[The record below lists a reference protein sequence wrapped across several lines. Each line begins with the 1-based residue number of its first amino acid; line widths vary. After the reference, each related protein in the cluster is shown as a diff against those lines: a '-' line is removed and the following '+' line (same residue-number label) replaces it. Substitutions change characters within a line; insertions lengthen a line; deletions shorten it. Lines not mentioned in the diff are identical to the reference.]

1 LLKFKLNLFSSFGI
15 NVASKIDIKVFLV
28 NLCIKKLTTNIRGI
42 LMNYLTFHKKFLLSI
57 SFLFFAISIVA
68 QENVIEEVFVTAEK
82 RSESLQDISQAVT
95 AISDRDIESK
105 NIESFVDL
113 SAIVPGVTV
122 SKNEG
127 YKTVISIRGVGNET
141 NQNAIAAPSVA
152 FHMDGIFIASPFAL
166 QTDFIDV
173 DRIEVIRG
181 PQGTLF
187 GQNSTGGAINVIS
200 KKPSTDGN
208 MSKYDFILGNHGLS
222 KFRSSNNVAFSQNVA
237 SRISFSKTERDGFS
251 NNVFNSQDLD
261 DANNFSL
268 RGDLL
273 IDIDPSSSLRFFGQY
288 FEVDRNGSAMRGIDD
303 PTPNIRKLSQDTV
316 SRHELTSSIL
326 AAIYESDLGF
336 ATLKMMASVQEDDIL
351 VVRDNDRH
359 NFGDSV
365 LSIPGLGTDAVY
377 QRAEFNPETSL
388 VDTTTFEINLISN
401 EPILDS
407 KLDWTIGA
415 FYMEHEIE
423 NIIRGYRDN
432 DLTGRLRYLCEES
445 FANPGYCY
453 THDYGIPGRFDVF
466 GADWDFVTNALPTR
480 ESYSIY
486 GQGTYSVRND
496 LRVIAGMRF
505 SEDKFKTNVTNF
517 FNTETFT
524 EEGASDE
531 TTGKITGELDINDAT
546 MAYLTFARGSK
557 PGGSNLTFGFTEAQD
572 LEAGRP
578 VAPALVFPTFQAET
592 VDSIEFGLK
601 TDLLDGRART
611 NIAAFSYTYDN
622 LQFQATDPDPY
633 RGGVANIPESE
644 MSGLEIE
651 FTGLLNDEWVLDMNL
666 SFLSSEVTSD
676 YMVLDNVDAYQ
687 YFFGQ
692 EDLRYGLRENVK
704 GNELAKS
711 PEFSA
716 DISLTYETVLSSGSL
731 FTGIMQYVQRGD
743 FQQRV
748 SNNAIVDAIDSYDL
762 LNLTASIDFA
772 GDKWELDFKVLNV
785 SDEDGVNSSMTD
797 VFGVAA
803 TGLELIPPRQFMV
816 RLSMSY

>member
-1 LLKFKLNLFSSFGI
+1 MNYATFNNKFLFTIPLLLFGI
-15 NVASKIDIKVFLV
+15 S
-28 NLCIKKLTTNIRGI
+28 
-42 LMNYLTFHKKFLLSI
+42 LS
-57 SFLFFAISIVA
+57 A
-68 QENVIEEVFVTAEK
+68 QENIIEEVFVTAEK

-95 AISDRDIESK
+95 ALNDRDIESK
-105 NIESFVDL
+105 NIESMVDL

-127 YKTVISIRGVGNET
+127 YKTVISIRGIGNET

-152 FHMDGIFIASPFAL
+152 FHMDGIFVASPFAL

-200 KKPSTDGN
+200 KKPSMNESFGKSDITFGN
-208 MSKYDFILGNHGLS
+208 YGLS
-222 KFRSSNNVAFSQNVA
+222 KFRSSNNIPLGQNIA
-237 SRISFSKTERDGFS
+237 SRISFAITERDGFS
-251 NNVFNSQDLD
+251 DNIVTGQDLD
-261 DANNFSL
+261 DASSVSI

-273 IDIDPSSSLRFFGQY
+273 IDLNENNSLRFFGQ
-288 FEVDRNGSAMRGIDD
+288 FFDVDRNGSAMRGIDD
-303 PTPNIRKLSQDTV
+303 PSPNIRDLSQDTI
-316 SRHELTSSIL
+316 SKHKLSSSII

-336 ATLKMMASVQEDDIL
+336 ASFKAMASIQEDDIL

-359 NFGDSV
+359 NFGDPV
-365 LSIPGLGTDAVY
+365 LSIPGLGSDAVY
-377 QRAEFNPETSL
+377 QRAEFNPETSI

-401 EPILDS
+401 EPILNG

-423 NIIRGYRDN
+423 NTIRGYRDN
-432 DLTGRLRYLCEES
+432 DLSGQLRYLCGES
-445 FANPGYCY
+445 FANPAYCY

-466 GADWDFVTNALPTR
+466 AAEWDFVTDALPTR

-486 GQGTYSVRND
+486 GQGTYSVSDDFR
-496 LRVIAGMRF
+496 LVAGMRY
-505 SEDKFKTNVTNF
+505 SEDTFQTNVTNF
-517 FNTETFT
+517 FNTETFAEKGT
-524 EEGASDE
+524 SDE
-531 TTGKITGELDINDAT
+531 TTGKITGEMDISDST
-546 MAYLTFARGSK
+546 MAYLSLARGFK
-557 PGGSNLTFGFTEAQD
+557 PGGSNLTFGFSEAED
-572 LEAGRP
+572 ASAGRP
-578 VAPALVFPTFQAET
+578 IAPALVFPTFEAET

-601 TDLLDGRART
+601 TDLMDGRARA
-611 NIAAFSYTYDN
+611 NIAAFSYTYEN

-644 MSGLEIE
+644 MSGLEVE
-651 FTGLLNDEWVLDMNL
+651 FKGLLTDALVLDINVSHL
-666 SFLSSEVTSD
+666 DSEVTSD

-692 EDLRYGLRENVK
+692 EDLRYSLRENVK

-711 PEFSA
+711 PDFSA
-716 DISLTYETVLSSGSL
+716 DISLTYETILASGSP
-731 FTGIMQYVQRGD
+731 FTGIIQYIRRGD

-748 SNNAIVDAIDSYDL
+748 SNNSIVDAIDSYDL

-772 GDKWELDFKVLNV
+772 DEKWGLDFKILNAT
-785 SDEDGVNSSMTD
+785 DEDGVNSSMTD

-816 RLSMSY
+816 RLRMSY

>member
-1 LLKFKLNLFSSFGI
+1 
-15 NVASKIDIKVFLV
+15 
-28 NLCIKKLTTNIRGI
+28 
-42 LMNYLTFHKKFLLSI
+42 MNHIFFNRNFLLSI
-57 SFLFFAISIVA
+57 SLSFFGLPLWA
-68 QENVIEEVFVTAEK
+68 QDNVIEEVFVTAEK

-95 AISDRDIESK
+95 AISDQDIESK
-105 NIESFVDL
+105 NIESMVDL
-113 SAIVPGVTV
+113 SAIVPGVSV
-122 SKNEG
+122 AKNEG

-200 KKPSTDGN
+200 KKPSMDEYFGKSDITFGN
-208 MSKYDFILGNHGLS
+208 YGLT
-222 KFRSSNNVAFSQNVA
+222 KFRTSNNIPFASNAA
-237 SRISFSKTERDGFS
+237 SRVSFAITERDGFS
-251 NNVFNSQDLD
+251 DNIFTGQDLD
-261 DANNFSL
+261 DASSISF

-273 IDIDPSSSLRFFGQY
+273 IDLDENSSLRFFGQF

-303 PTPNIRKLSQDTV
+303 PTPSIRKLSQDTI
-316 SRHELTSSIL
+316 SKHELTSSVF

-336 ATLKMMASVQEDDIL
+336 ASLKAMASIQEDDIL

-359 NFGDSV
+359 NQGDLV
-365 LSIPGLGTDAVY
+365 LSIPGLNPEVCVDPLPGQIGGNFGCFATY
-377 QRAEFNPETSL
+377 QRAEFNPETSI
-388 VDTTTFEINLISN
+388 VDTTTLEINLISN
-401 EPILDS
+401 EPING

-423 NIIRGYRDN
+423 NTIRGYRDN
-432 DLTGRLRYLCEES
+432 DLTGQLRYLCGES
-445 FANPGYCY
+445 FADPAYCY

-466 GADWDFVTNALPTR
+466 EADWDFVTDARPIR
-480 ESYSIY
+480 ESYSFY
-486 GQGTYSVRND
+486 GQGTYSVSDQFR
-496 LRVIAGMRF
+496 LVAGMRY
-505 SEDKFKTNVTNF
+505 SEDTFETNVTNF
-517 FNTETFT
+517 FNVETFT
-524 EEGASDE
+524 EKGTSDE
-531 TTGKITGELDINDAT
+531 ITGKITGELDLSDSA
-546 MAYLTFARGSK
+546 MAYLSFSRGFK
-557 PGGSNLTFGFTEAQD
+557 PGGSNLTFGFTEVEDAA
-572 LEAGRP
+572 AGRP
-578 VAPALVFPTFQAET
+578 LAPALVFPTFEAET

-601 TDLLDGRART
+601 TDLMDGRARA
-611 NIAAFSYTYDN
+611 NIAAFSYTYEN

-644 MSGLEIE
+644 MSGLEVE
-651 FTGLLNDEWVLDMNL
+651 FKGLFTDSLVLDMNL
-666 SFLSSEVTSD
+666 SFLDSEVTSD
-676 YMVLDNVDAYQ
+676 YIVLHHVDAYQ

-716 DISLTYETVLSSGSL
+716 DISLTYEKALASGSI
-731 FTGIMQYVQRGD
+731 FTGIMQYIHRGD

-748 SNNAIVDAIDSYDL
+748 SNNSIVDAIDSYDL
-762 LNLTASIDFA
+762 LNLTARIDFV
-772 GDKWELDFKVLNV
+772 GDKWGLDFKILNAT
-785 SDEDGVNSSMTD
+785 DEDGVNSSMTD

-803 TGLELIPPRQFMV
+803 TGLELIPPRQFML